1 MKDGAPFV
9 FAGLWEGW
17 KDPANNEWLH
27 TCTIITGEPNEF
39 AAADPHPDAD
49 NSAGRASRCLVNREA
64 GKEISVPFP
73 AERMKA
79 WPVSRRVNKPRN
91 DDADIVSRIGVTIT
105 LKDLDM

>member
-39 AAADPHPDAD
+39 AAADPYPDVD
-49 NSAGRASRCLVNREA
+49 NSAGRASRCLVIREA
-64 GKEISVPFP
+64 GKEILVPFP
-73 AERMKA
+73 AERMKRGRS
-79 WPVSRRVNKPRN
+79 VV
-91 DDADIVSRIGVTIT
+91 V
-105 LKDLDM
+105 